1 MKTRIASAAA
11 TNRTGYWKRVRA
23 VGGVAAAVTA
33 AVVLSAS
40 PASASGDYSGLS
52 TVAGSGG
59 FSDDWNDE
67 GILSTS
73 RHASSNA
80 TCLWQKVL
88 WADGKLDWNSIDGV
102 FGSGTREAT
111 KAWQRRWVGAGAG
124 ADDGVVGKA
133 TFTAAGRSLA
143 DTDGNGSV
151 DTYIGTDGRSFLVG
165 RTADGDYTFYD
176 RNGEKRLAGYNY
188 RTCT

>member
-1 MKTRIASAAA
+1 MISWRQ
-11 TNRTGYWKRVRA
+11 VRA
-23 VGGVAAAVTA
+23 VGGVATAVAA
-33 AVVLSAS
+33 AVVLSAA

-52 TVAGSGG
+52 MVAGSGP
-59 FSDDWNDE
+59 FKDDWNDE
-67 GILSTS
+67 GRLSTG

-88 WADGKLDWNSIDGV
+88 WADGKLDWNDIDGV
-102 FGSGTREAT
+102 FGPRTHTAT
-111 KAWQRRWVGAGAG
+111 VAWQRDWVDGD
-124 ADDGVVGKA
+124 ADGIVGKE
-133 TFTAAGRSLA
+133 TFTEAGEALR

-151 DTYIGTDGRSFLVG
+151 DTYLGITGRTFLVG

-188 RTCT
+188 LTCS

>member
-1 MKTRIASAAA
+1 
-11 TNRTGYWKRVRA
+11 
-23 VGGVAAAVTA
+23 VAAAVTA
-33 AVVLSAS
+33 AVVLSAA

-59 FSDDWNDE
+59 FADDWNDE
-67 GILSTS
+67 GILSTT

-80 TCLWQKVL
+80 TCLWQKIL
-88 WADGKLDWNSIDGV
+88 WADGKLAWDDIDGV

-111 KAWQRRWVGAGAG
+111 KKWQQEWVSGTA
-124 ADDGVVGKA
+124 DGVVGKA
-133 TFTAAGRSLA
+133 TFTAAGKSLR

-151 DTYIGTDGRSFLVG
+151 DTYRGTEGRSFLVS

-176 RNGEKRLAGYNY
+176 WAGEKRIAGYNY
-188 RTCT
+188 LTCI